1 MEGTMTT
8 SDELRERALALAK
21 AGSSTDD
28 AVAELLACC
37 ADHRVPLVRARQ
49 ALADQAAAAPQG
61 ETVAGALALLEEML
75 RRGSWD
81 VT

>member
-1 MEGTMTT
+1 MTT
-8 SDELRERALALAK
+8 SEELRERALALAQTG
-21 AGSSTDD
+21 ASTDQ

-49 ALADQAAAAPQG
+49 SLAGQSAPESQG
-61 ETVAGALALLEEML
+61 QVVARAVALLEETL
-75 RRGSWD
+75 RRGTWD

>member
-1 MEGTMTT
+1 MTT
-8 SDELRERALALAK
+8 SEQLRERALTLAQ
-21 AGSSTDD
+21 AGASTDQ
-28 AVAELLACC
+28 AVAELLALS

-49 ALADQAAAAPQG
+49 ALADQPAAPPQG
-61 ETVAGALALLEEML
+61 EVVARAVALLEETL

>member
-1 MEGTMTT
+1 MTT
-8 SDELRERALALAK
+8 SEELRERALALAQ
-21 AGSSTDD
+21 ADASTDE

-49 ALADQAAAAPQG
+49 ALAGQSATDPQG
-61 ETVAGALALLEEML
+61 QVVARAVALLGETL

>member
-1 MEGTMTT
+1 MTT
-8 SDELRERALALAK
+8 SEELRERALALAQ
-21 AGSSTDD
+21 AGASTDD
-28 AVAELLACC
+28 AVAELLARC

-49 ALADQAAAAPQG
+49 ALADQSVAAPQG
-61 ETVAGALALLEEML
+61 EAVTRAVALLEETL